1 MQTTLKPL
9 FDQLILTNNRPAVE
23 VPPSVKL
30 EDILQAINN
39 GWLEV
44 VMVNRPPLRYRL
56 LAFIRREHIRGDAVR
71 LTAQGRDY
79 YHQHMQT
86 DDSSAW
92 RPDDGR
98 ILSLTRLVCPHRSQ
112 HLPRKRGKGSFAVSQ
127 HFYHS

>member
-56 LAFIRREHIRGDAVR
+56 LAFIRREHIWGDAVR
-71 LTAQGRDY
+71 LTAQGWDY
-79 YHQHMQT
+79 YHQHMQA
-86 DDSSAW
+86 DDSSA
-92 RPDDGR
+92 
-98 ILSLTRLVCPHRSQ
+98 
-112 HLPRKRGKGSFAVSQ
+112 
-127 HFYHS
+127 

>member
-9 FDQLILTNNRPAVE
+9 FDQIILTNNRPAVE

-30 EDILQAINN
+30 EDILQAIND

-56 LAFIRREHIRGDAVR
+56 LASIRREHIWGDAVR
-71 LTAQGRDY
+71 LTTQGRDY

-86 DDSSAW
+86 DDSS
-92 RPDDGR
+92 
-98 ILSLTRLVCPHRSQ
+98 I
-112 HLPRKRGKGSFAVSQ
+112 
-127 HFYHS
+127 

>member
-56 LAFIRREHIRGDAVR
+56 LAFIRREHIWGDAVR
-71 LTAQGRDY
+71 LTAQGWDY

-86 DDSSAW
+86 DDSSA
-92 RPDDGR
+92 
-98 ILSLTRLVCPHRSQ
+98 
-112 HLPRKRGKGSFAVSQ
+112 
-127 HFYHS
+127 

>member
-56 LAFIRREHIRGDAVR
+56 LAFIRREHIWGDAVR
-71 LTAQGRDY
+71 LTAQGQDY

-86 DDSSAW
+86 DDSSA
-92 RPDDGR
+92 
-98 ILSLTRLVCPHRSQ
+98 
-112 HLPRKRGKGSFAVSQ
+112 
-127 HFYHS
+127 

>member
-9 FDQLILTNNRPAVE
+9 FDPLILTNNRPAVE

-71 LTAQGRDY
+71 LTAQGWDY
-79 YHQHMQT
+79 YHQHMQA
-86 DDSSAW
+86 DDSS
-92 RPDDGR
+92 
-98 ILSLTRLVCPHRSQ
+98 I
-112 HLPRKRGKGSFAVSQ
+112 
-127 HFYHS
+127 

>member
-56 LAFIRREHIRGDAVR
+56 LAFIRREYIWGDAVR

-86 DDSSAW
+86 DDSS
-92 RPDDGR
+92 
-98 ILSLTRLVCPHRSQ
+98 I
-112 HLPRKRGKGSFAVSQ
+112 
-127 HFYHS
+127 

>member
-44 VMVNRPPLRYRL
+44 VMVNRPPLRCRPRTGL
-56 LAFIRREHIRGDAVR
+56 LPPTHASGRQQHIVE
-71 LTAQGRDY
+71 
-79 YHQHMQT
+79 
-86 DDSSAW
+86 
-92 RPDDGR
+92 
-98 ILSLTRLVCPHRSQ
+98 
-112 HLPRKRGKGSFAVSQ
+112 
-127 HFYHS
+127 

>member
-86 DDSSAW
+86 DDSS
-92 RPDDGR
+92 
-98 ILSLTRLVCPHRSQ
+98 I
-112 HLPRKRGKGSFAVSQ
+112 
-127 HFYHS
+127 

>member
-44 VMVNRPPLRYRL
+44 VMVNRPPLRYHL
-56 LAFIRREHIRGDAVR
+56 LAFIRREHIWGDAVR

-79 YHQHMQT
+79 YHQHMQA
-86 DDSSAW
+86 DDSSA
-92 RPDDGR
+92 
-98 ILSLTRLVCPHRSQ
+98 
-112 HLPRKRGKGSFAVSQ
+112 
-127 HFYHS
+127 

>member
-9 FDQLILTNNRPAVE
+9 FDQFILTNNRPAVE

-86 DDSSAW
+86 DDSS
-92 RPDDGR
+92 
-98 ILSLTRLVCPHRSQ
+98 I
-112 HLPRKRGKGSFAVSQ
+112 
-127 HFYHS
+127 

>member
-56 LAFIRREHIRGDAVR
+56 LAFIRGDAVR

-79 YHQHMQT
+79 YHQHMQA
-86 DDSSAW
+86 DDSS
-92 RPDDGR
+92 
-98 ILSLTRLVCPHRSQ
+98 I
-112 HLPRKRGKGSFAVSQ
+112 
-127 HFYHS
+127 